1 MRKTG
6 TVIEVCI
13 SRAKGTP
20 KLPVG
25 KAQLVEDS
33 GIQDDAH
40 AGMERRQ
47 VSLLCESSAHRLRGC
62 DIELTPGIFAE
73 NLRVDGLDA
82 GDLPLG
88 ATIRLEGG
96 AVLEVTQIG
105 KECHSG
111 CAIAEKVGR
120 CVMPTE
126 GIFARVVCGGPVRA
140 GDSIE
145 VSADEAEGGPAGD
158 Q

>member
-1 MRKTG
+1 MPKSG

-13 SRAKGTP
+13 SRRKGTP
-20 KLPVG
+20 KEPVG
-25 KAQLVEDS
+25 EGLLVEDS
-33 GIQDDAH
+33 GVEDDAH
-40 AGMERRQ
+40 AGTERRQ
-47 VSLLCESSAHRLRGC
+47 VSLLCESSADRLRGC
-62 DIELTPGIFAE
+62 GIELTPGIFAE

-82 GDLPLG
+82 GDFPLG
-88 ATIRLEGG
+88 ATIRLESD

-126 GIFARVVCGGPVRA
+126 GIFARVVRGGPVRA
-140 GDSIE
+140 GDRIE
-145 VSADEAEGGPAGD
+145 VSADGA
-158 Q
+158 